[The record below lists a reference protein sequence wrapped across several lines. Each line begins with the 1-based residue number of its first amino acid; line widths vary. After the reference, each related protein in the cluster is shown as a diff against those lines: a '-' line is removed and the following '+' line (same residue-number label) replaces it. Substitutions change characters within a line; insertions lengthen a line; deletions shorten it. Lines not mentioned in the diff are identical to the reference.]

1 MTSLRMPETC
11 LEPLLRRQSK
21 RDVGVSRMVDYLPT
35 YGEAI
40 LPSNLGMVMF
50 TFSRGVIDVHL
61 KECLERTQDAT
72 KLLLKLE
79 RSGHTRND
87 RYYREFKDKFLSHFK
102 LHREL
107 ASKSTLLR
115 DLNRMASPNGP
126 QPHAPIAG
134 QINSAIS
141 SLGKAGFS
149 GVDVLQLSKLLPSQS
164 SDPALED
171 MAAASAGF
179 EGASH
184 LIASFW
190 HDRCFF

>member
-1 MTSLRMPETC
+1 MQEGWLP
-11 LEPLLRRQSK
+11 PLLRRQSK
-21 RDVGVSRMVDYLPT
+21 RNVSIFRMVDYPPT
-35 YGEAI
+35 YGEAT

-87 RYYREFKDKFLSHFK
+87 RYYRKFKDKFLSHFK

>member
-1 MTSLRMPETC
+1 
-11 LEPLLRRQSK
+11 
-21 RDVGVSRMVDYLPT
+21 MVDYPPT
-35 YGEAI
+35 YGEAA
-40 LPSNLGMVMF
+40 LPSSLDMVMF
-50 TFSRGVIDVHL
+50 TFPRGVIDVHL

-107 ASKSTLLR
+107 ASQSTLLR
-115 DLNRMASPNGP
+115 DLTHMASPNGP
-126 QPHAPIAG
+126 QPHAPFTN

-149 GVDVLQLSKLLPSQS
+149 GVDVLQLAKLLPSQL

-179 EGASH
+179 EGAFH
-184 LIASFW
+184 LIASFQ
-190 HDRCFF
+190 HDRGFS